1 MRPME
6 DDQPARGWNDDDGV
20 GPQGE
25 ALILELQRLRQL
37 LDDERAN
44 GQRRGRPSG
53 REGTRKPPQPQ
64 RKPQRQARRPKRKR
78 KSRMGQAIDI
88 CLKPFG
94 LVKTSQGESR
104 RETPIEPLV
113 RPPRGQSPPIVP
125 IEPVVAPPR
134 GQSPPVAPIE
144 PVVAPPRRQSPPIA
158 PSEPI
163 FMDLAMPGPEMS
175 GLDDSH
181 RTTVGERALSVLSR
195 AAKPEIAVA
204 GLIDKCR
211 ISLMAGVA
219 FILDRD
225 GAEPPNGEADDN
237 LLVRA
242 RWAFEHELRVGLRI
256 LILAAVV
263 GGGWFAFVPLAG
275 AVVVPG
281 NLVVQSNVKQIQH
294 PTGGVIAEIKAQNG
308 SRVEAGDLLVR
319 LDATQAQT
327 SLQVV
332 TKQLDEVR
340 GRMARLIAERDGL
353 AQIEFPAELSARSG
367 EGNVK
372 SLLASEESLFKA
384 RSSARQSQKEL
395 LQSQIAQL
403 SQEISGLEAQVDSK
417 AKQLDLIQSELAGVQ
432 ELYDKRLVPLT
443 RLTSLQREAARIDG
457 ERGQLT
463 SSIAETKSKI
473 DASRLQ
479 IVRID
484 QDFRTE
490 VVKDLNDAQGKE
502 AELVERSVAARDLLD
517 RIEIRAPTTG
527 AVNQLSVHTIGGVIK
542 AGETIM
548 EIVPDTDDLQIEA
561 HVQPKDIDHVK
572 TGQTAFVR
580 LTAFNQRTTPQL
592 NGTVSYVSADTG
604 HDQQTNAPSYTV
616 RVLLPEEERRR
627 LNGQQ
632 LVPGMPA
639 EVFVQT
645 GGRSMM
651 NYLFEP
657 ISDQMRRAFVE

>member
-1 MRPME
+1 MRFGKNANPRDAGGSDWDRHE
-6 DDQPARGWNDDDGV
+6 RSDGL
-20 GPQGE
+20 GPQGA
-25 ALILELQRLRQL
+25 ALILELQRLRRA
-37 LDDERAN
+37 LDSEALND
-44 GQRRGRPSG
+44 RRETAPRHNAKPGR
-53 REGTRKPPQPQ
+53 RH
-64 RKPQRQARRPKRKR
+64 RPVKAKRPR
-78 KSRMGQAIDI
+78 KSRVGRAIGI
-88 CLKPFG
+88 CLEQFG
-94 LVKTSQGESR
+94 LKPAAQPAARSTAQVR
-104 RETPIEPLV
+104 TPA
-113 RPPRGQSPPIVP
+113 S
-125 IEPVVAPPR
+125 
-134 GQSPPVAPIE
+134 
-144 PVVAPPRRQSPPIA
+144 PPRRESPTLA
-158 PSEPI
+158 PRDPLT
-163 FMDLAMPGPEMS
+163 MDLSIPTLELPEIGSLDQLLRIESPGLALSHRLEPQTAAGRLIERCRS
-175 GLDDSH
+175 GLMTGIAFVARSDAPPN
-181 RTTVGERALSVLSR
+181 E
-195 AAKPEIAVA
+195 AA
-204 GLIDKCR
+204 G
-211 ISLMAGVA
+211 SLM
-219 FILDRD
+219 LRT
-225 GAEPPNGEADDN
+225 
-237 LLVRA
+237 

-256 LILAAVV
+256 LIVATVL
-263 GGGWFAFVPLAG
+263 GGGWFVFMPLAG

-281 NLVVQSNVKQIQH
+281 NVVVQSNVKQIQH
-294 PTGGVIAEIKAQNG
+294 PTGGVIGEIKVHNG
-308 SRVEAGDLLVR
+308 TLVHAGDLLVR
-319 LDATQAQT
+319 LDATQTKA

-332 TKQLDEVR
+332 TKQLDEIR
-340 GRMARLIAERDGL
+340 ARIARLVAERDGL
-353 AQIEFPAELSARSG
+353 SQISVPAELAAKSND
-367 EGNVK
+367 EMVK
-372 SLLASEESLFKA
+372 SLLASEDSLFKA
-384 RSSARQSQKEL
+384 RSSARQSQIDL
-395 LQSQIAQL
+395 LHSQIAQL
-403 SQEISGLEAQVDSK
+403 TQEISGLEAQVDSK
-417 AKQLDLIQSELAGVQ
+417 AKQLDLIQGELSGVQ

-457 ERGQLT
+457 ERGQLM
-463 SSIAETKSKI
+463 SSIAATKSKI

-548 EIVPDTDDLQIEA
+548 EIVPDADDLQIEA

-572 TGQTAFVR
+572 MGQTAFVR

-645 GGRSMM
+645 GSRSMM
-651 NYLFEP
+651 SYVFEP
-657 ISDQMRRAFVE
+657 ITDQLRRAFVEQ

>member
-53 REGTRKPPQPQ
+53 REGTRKPPQSQ

-104 RETPIEPLV
+104 REAPIEPVV

-125 IEPVVAPPR
+125 SEPVVAPPR
-134 GQSPPVAPIE
+134 GQSPPIAPIE

-163 FMDLAMPGPEMS
+163 FMDLAKPPEMS
-175 GLDDSH
+175 GSDDSH
-181 RTTVGERALSVLSR
+181 RSAVGERALSVLSR

-367 EGNVK
+367 GGNVK

-403 SQEISGLEAQVDSK
+403 TQEISGLEAQVDSK
-417 AKQLDLIQSELAGVQ
+417 AKHLELIQS
-432 ELYDKRLVPLT
+432 
-443 RLTSLQREAARIDG
+443 
-457 ERGQLT
+457 
-463 SSIAETKSKI
+463 
-473 DASRLQ
+473 
-479 IVRID
+479 
-484 QDFRTE
+484 
-490 VVKDLNDAQGKE
+490 
-502 AELVERSVAARDLLD
+502 
-517 RIEIRAPTTG
+517 
-527 AVNQLSVHTIGGVIK
+527 
-542 AGETIM
+542 
-548 EIVPDTDDLQIEA
+548 
-561 HVQPKDIDHVK
+561 
-572 TGQTAFVR
+572 
-580 LTAFNQRTTPQL
+580 
-592 NGTVSYVSADTG
+592 
-604 HDQQTNAPSYTV
+604 
-616 RVLLPEEERRR
+616 
-627 LNGQQ
+627 
-632 LVPGMPA
+632 
-639 EVFVQT
+639 
-645 GGRSMM
+645 
-651 NYLFEP
+651 
-657 ISDQMRRAFVE
+657 

>member
-1 MRPME
+1 MRSNKNANAR
-6 DDQPARGWNDDDGV
+6 DARGSNWNRHERSDGL
-20 GPQGE
+20 GPQGA
-25 ALILELQRLRQL
+25 ALILELQRLRRA
-37 LDDERAN
+37 LDNEALND
-44 GQRRGRPSG
+44 RRETAPQHNAKPGRRHRPVKAKRPRKG
-53 REGTRKPPQPQ
+53 RVGR
-64 RKPQRQARRPKRKR
+64 
-78 KSRMGQAIDI
+78 AIDI
-88 CLKPFG
+88 CLEQIGLKPAA
-94 LVKTSQGESR
+94 QPAR
-104 RETPIEPLV
+104 RSTAQV
-113 RPPRGQSPPIVP
+113 RPAS
-125 IEPVVAPPR
+125 
-134 GQSPPVAPIE
+134 
-144 PVVAPPRRQSPPIA
+144 PPRRESPTLA
-158 PSEPI
+158 PRDPLT
-163 FMDLAMPGPEMS
+163 MDLSTPTLEIPEIRNLDQLMRIESPGLALPHRIEPQTATGRLIERCRS
-175 GLDDSH
+175 GL
-181 RTTVGERALSVLSR
+181 
-195 AAKPEIAVA
+195 
-204 GLIDKCR
+204 
-211 ISLMAGVA
+211 MMGVA
-219 FILDRD
+219 FVARSDVAL
-225 GAEPPNGEADDN
+225 PNEASGN
-237 LLVRA
+237 LMLRA
-242 RWAFEHELRVGLRI
+242 RWSFEHELRLGLRI
-256 LILAAVV
+256 LIVATVL
-263 GGGWFAFVPLAG
+263 GGGWFVFMPLAG

-281 NLVVQSNVKQIQH
+281 NVVVQSNVKQIQH
-294 PTGGVIAEIKAQNG
+294 PTGGVIGEIKVHNG
-308 SRVEAGDLLVR
+308 TLVHAGDLLVR
-319 LDATQAQT
+319 LDATQTQA

-332 TKQLDEVR
+332 TKQLDETR
-340 GRMARLIAERDGL
+340 ARIARLVAERDGL
-353 AQIEFPAELSARSG
+353 SQISVPAELAAKSND
-367 EGNVK
+367 EMVK
-372 SLLASEESLFKA
+372 SLLASEDSLFKA
-384 RSSARQSQKEL
+384 RSSTRQSQIDL
-395 LQSQIAQL
+395 LHSQIAQL
-403 SQEISGLEAQVDSK
+403 TQEISGLEAQVDSK
-417 AKQLDLIQSELAGVQ
+417 AKQLELIQTELSGVQ

-457 ERGQLT
+457 ERGQLM

-473 DASRLQ
+473 DASKLQ
-479 IVRID
+479 IIRVG
-484 QDFRTE
+484 QDFRAE

-592 NGTVSYVSADTG
+592 SGTVSYVSADTG

-645 GGRSMM
+645 GSRSMM

>member
-53 REGTRKPPQPQ
+53 REGTRKPPQSQ

-94 LVKTSQGESR
+94 LVKTSSQGESR
-104 RETPIEPLV
+104 REAPIEPVV

-125 IEPVVAPPR
+125 SEPVVAPPR

-163 FMDLAMPGPEMS
+163 FMDLAKPPEMS
-175 GLDDSH
+175 GSDDSH
-181 RTTVGERALSVLSR
+181 RSAVGERALSVLSR

-367 EGNVK
+367 GGNVK

-479 IVRID
+479 IIRID